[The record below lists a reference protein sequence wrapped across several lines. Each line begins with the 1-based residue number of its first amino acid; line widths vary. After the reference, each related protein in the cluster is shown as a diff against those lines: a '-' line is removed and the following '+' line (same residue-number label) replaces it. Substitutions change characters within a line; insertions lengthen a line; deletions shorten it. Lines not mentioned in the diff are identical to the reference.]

1 MSNQRD
7 YPQDF
12 SLFTGGPTMNQD
24 RDRGEQFRG
33 GFEKSI
39 LSMQEKDSY
48 KLSRGYEAP
57 VSEGHFQERQQNFF
71 QGSARNLPH
80 TQIRITEEN
89 SGGDCSTNKSPD
101 AREEAEPQVIQET
114 GQEPERHLQAEDEEA
129 KLI

>member
-33 GFEKSI
+33 GLEKSI

-57 VSEGHFQERQQNFF
+57 VSEGHFQKRQQNFF